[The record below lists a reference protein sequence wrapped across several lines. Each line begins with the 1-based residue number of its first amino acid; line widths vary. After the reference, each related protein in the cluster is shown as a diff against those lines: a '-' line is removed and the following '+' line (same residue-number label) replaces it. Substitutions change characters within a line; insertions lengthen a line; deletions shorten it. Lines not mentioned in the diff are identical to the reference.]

1 MNTSNAVSQAL
12 PLSIRLAPLL
22 VSATTGLLG
31 GLALMPAAQVNV
43 VVGPILGV
51 VYGLLFGLLFSNRA
65 PGTGSGLM

>member
-1 MNTSNAVSQAL
+1 
-12 PLSIRLAPLL
+12 LAPLL

-31 GLALMPAAQVNV
+31 GLALMPAAHVNV